1 MIVNE
6 NTHIVDDIG
15 VFNWVA
21 SHLIEQDTQ
30 SKDDGGGCLY
40 RGPEGT
46 ACAVGC
52 LISDKDYEGWFETT
66 CADDDYIIE
75 AVASSN
81 PEWKI
86 GPNQV
91 HMLLVLQYIHDNYTP
106 YTWWYDFDS
115 LRMVLFPD
123 GKNYDIGL
131 VTKRI
136 GGSVITRD
144 VKQFVSEAISLAS
157 QMREGQV

>member
-6 NTHIVDDIG
+6 KTYIVDDIG

-21 SHLIEQDTQ
+21 GHLIEQDTQ

-52 LISDKDYEGWFETT
+52 LISDKDYEGWFETSA
-66 CADDDYIIE
+66 ADDDYIIE

-81 PEWKI
+81 PKWEI
-86 GPNQV
+86 GPNQI

-106 YTWWYDFDS
+106 YTWWYDFES

-123 GKNYDIGL
+123 GKNYDMGL
-131 VTKRI
+131 VTKKI

-144 VKQFVSEAISLAS
+144 VKQFVSEAVSLAS

>member
-6 NTHIVDDIG
+6 NTSVSSDIEA
-15 VFNWVA
+15 FNWVTD
-21 SHLIEQDTQ
+21 HLIKQDVQ
-30 SKDDGGGCLY
+30 SKDNTGGCLY
-40 RGPEGT
+40 RGPDGT

-52 LISDKDYEGWFETT
+52 LISDKDYVGSFETT
-66 CADDDYIIE
+66 CADDDHIIE
-75 AVASSN
+75 AVSSSN
-81 PEWKI
+81 PNWKI
-86 GPNQV
+86 TPTQH
-91 HMLLVLQYIHDNYTP
+91 HMLLVLQYVHDNHTP
-106 YTWWYDFDS
+106 YTWQYDFDS

-144 VKQFVSEAISLAS
+144 VKQFVSEAVSLAS
-157 QMREGQV
+157 QMRKGEV